1 MEKARSPATAAKTV
15 KSVPSGRARE
25 ELGSSPPTVKQLS
38 LLPAIPLLSLY
49 IKKHIPE
56 QIRMLTA
63 ALFPIAT
70 INFLK

>member
-1 MEKARSPATAAKTV
+1 MHRLAGSEHVEKARSPATAAKT
-15 KSVPSGRARE
+15 AQE
-25 ELGSSPPTVKQLS
+25 ELSSSPPTVKQLS
-38 LLPAIPLLSLY
+38 LFPAIPLLSLY

-70 INFLK
+70 INF